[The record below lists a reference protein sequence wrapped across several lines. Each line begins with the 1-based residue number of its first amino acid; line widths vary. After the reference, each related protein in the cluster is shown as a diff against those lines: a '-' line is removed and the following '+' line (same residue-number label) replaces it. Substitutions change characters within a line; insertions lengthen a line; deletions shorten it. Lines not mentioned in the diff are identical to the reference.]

1 MEHWKVSSK
10 LGGGLG
16 EKYGLISKDQSHSQC
31 EMRFEGG
38 FVDNNK
44 EDKKDDRKYDD
55 SGNRDKEGSD
65 IRLEKIKREV
75 LEKTLLLVFC

>member
-1 MEHWKVSSK
+1 
-10 LGGGLG
+10 
-16 EKYGLISKDQSHSQC
+16 
-31 EMRFEGG
+31 MRFEGG

-44 EDKKDDRKYDD
+44 EDKKDDRKDDD

-75 LEKTLLLVFC
+75 LEKILLLVFC